1 MKLSALLKN
10 KYASNLSWTF
20 IEKSINI
27 INALV
32 VGVFLARYLGSF
44 NFGTLSYSLSYVS
57 LFGFLIGLGLDQ
69 VIVKE
74 IVNRPSI
81 SKLIVSTSLILKS
94 LMFIV
99 VFILLN
105 TISFFSQNSTELK
118 LIILIVSLGLI
129 HHPFSVIVCYFQAIV
144 KIKYISVFIIISK
157 IILILGKLTMI
168 YLKASL
174 IDFVILDSFIF
185 LLLSI
190 SYFIYYIKMRKLKIN
205 GFLKFNKKIAIVLLN
220 YSWPLLLSSGAI
232 ILYMR
237 VDQIMIKEMINLD
250 ELGKYAVAVKLSE
263 VWYFLPIIITSVF
276 YPYIIIGKKTSS
288 KLYYNRLKQLF
299 FTIIWIAILFAIFFS
314 LFGDILIC
322 LLFGNEFVSNNYVI
336 SILAISGIFVSMGY
350 VNGKWIIIENHT
362 RFELTRNLIGGLLN
376 VLLNFILI
384 PLHGLNG
391 AALSTLISIFISANL
406 SLIFFNKS
414 RRLFVLQNLAIFDF
428 TIIMKTL
435 SKFK

>member
-1 MKLSALLKN
+1 MKILGLLKN
-10 KYASNLSWTF
+10 KYASNLGWTF
-20 IEKSINI
+20 IEKLINI
-27 INALV
+27 ISTLV
-32 VGVFLARYLGSF
+32 VGIFLARYLGPF
-44 NFGTLSYSLSYVS
+44 NFGVLSYSLSYVA

-81 SKLIVSTSLILKS
+81 SKLIVSTSLILK
-94 LMFIV
+94 LVMFLV

-105 TISFFSQNSTELK
+105 TISFFSQDSTELK

-129 HHPFSVIVCYFQAIV
+129 HHPFSVLVSYFQAIV
-144 KIKYISVFIIISK
+144 HIKYISLLIMISK

-168 YLKASL
+168 YIKASL

-190 SYFIYYIKMRKLKIN
+190 SYFIYYIKMRKLKIK

-250 ELGKYAVAVKLSE
+250 ALGKYAVAVKLSE
-263 VWYFLPIIITSVF
+263 AWFFLPIIITSVF
-276 YPYIIIGKKTSS
+276 YPYIIIAKKTSN

-299 FTIIWIAILFAIFFS
+299 FATIWIAILFVIFFS
-314 LFGDILIC
+314 LFDDILIG

-336 SILAISGIFVSMGY
+336 PILAISGIFVSMGY

-362 RFELTRNLIGGLLN
+362 KFELIRNITGGLLN

-384 PLHGLNG
+384 PVYGLNG
-391 AALSTLISIFISANL
+391 AALSTLISLFIAANL
-406 SLIFFNKS
+406 SLLFFNKS
-414 RRLFVLQNLAIFDF
+414 RKIFKLQNLAIFDF
-428 TIIMKTL
+428 TIVKKTL
-435 SKFK
+435 SKFR

>member
-1 MKLSALLKN
+1 MKLSTLLKN
-10 KYASNLSWTF
+10 KYASNLGWTF
-20 IEKSINI
+20 IEKLINFI
-27 INALV
+27 STLV
-32 VGVFLARYLGSF
+32 VGVFLARYLGPF
-44 NFGTLSYSLSYVS
+44 NFGILSYSLSYVA
-57 LFGFLIGLGLDQ
+57 LFSFLIGLGLDQ

-81 SKLIVSTSLILKS
+81 SKLIVSTSLILKL
-94 LMFIV
+94 LMFLV

-129 HHPFSVIVCYFQAIV
+129 HHPFSVLVCYFQAIV
-144 KIKYISVFIIISK
+144 NIKYISVFIMISK

-168 YLKASL
+168 YIKASL

-185 LLLSI
+185 LLLSV
-190 SYFIYYIKMRKLKIN
+190 SYFIYYIKMRKLKIKD
-205 GFLKFNKKIAIVLLN
+205 FLKLNKKIAIILFN

-250 ELGKYAVAVKLSE
+250 ALGKYAVAVKLSE
-263 VWYFLPIIITSVF
+263 AWYFLPIIITSVF
-276 YPYIIIGKKTSS
+276 YPYIINGKKTSN

-299 FTIIWIAILFAIFFS
+299 FTTIWIAILFVIFFS
-314 LFGDILIC
+314 LFDDIIIG

-336 SILAISGIFVSMGY
+336 PILAISGIFVSMGY

-362 RFELTRNLIGGLLN
+362 KFELIRNLIGGLLN

-384 PLHGLNG
+384 PIYGLNG
-391 AALSTLISIFISANL
+391 AALSTLISIFIAANL
-406 SLIFFNKS
+406 SLLFFNKS
-414 RRLFVLQNLAIFDF
+414 RKIFVLQNLAIFDF
-428 TIIMKTL
+428 TIVKKTL
-435 SKFK
+435 SKFR